1 MYKCFLG
8 AYPTLAQVNETYE
21 KNVAQEWMAKQL
33 LALCEYLGYEKTL
46 DIKQI
51 TELPEHI
58 YLRFH
63 WLKVSEVMLF
73 LWLFKEEEFG
83 EHYGKIEP
91 AKIVSALQDFV
102 GEEGYRTKKIEEIM
116 SALEEK
122 YENWHSQNV
131 VNSRDF
137 QNEFKGLLEAKA
149 AKVESKESNTKGE
162 GNDEVLNSA
171 LALVNNTHRFESSV
185 LEEMCKAWAKRYK
198 CTPQEYVSNHKTKEE

>member
-1 MYKCFLG
+1 
-8 AYPTLAQVNETYE
+8 
-21 KNVAQEWMAKQL
+21 
-33 LALCEYLGYEKTL
+33 
-46 DIKQI
+46 
-51 TELPEHI
+51 
-58 YLRFH
+58 
-63 WLKVSEVMLF
+63 
-73 LWLFKEEEFG
+73 
-83 EHYGKIEP
+83 
-91 AKIVSALQDFV
+91 
-102 GEEGYRTKKIEEIM
+102 M

>member
-1 MYKCFLG
+1 MYRCFLD

-21 KNVAQEWMAKQL
+21 KDVAQKWLVKQL
-33 LALCEYLGYEKTL
+33 RALCDYLGYEKTL
-46 DIKQI
+46 DKTQM
-51 TELPEHI
+51 TELPDHI
-58 YLRFH
+58 FMRFH

-73 LWLFKEEEFG
+73 LWLFKEEEFC
-83 EHYGKIEP
+83 EHFGKVEP

-102 GEEGYRTKKIEEIM
+102 GEEGYRTKKIKEIM

-131 VNSRDF
+131 VNGRDF
-137 QNEFKGLLEAKA
+137 LNEFKGLLEAKA
-149 AKVESKESNTKGE
+149 AKVE

-171 LALVNNTHRFESSV
+171 LALVNNTHGFKSYV

-198 CTPQEYVSNHKTKEE
+198 CTPQEYISNYKTKEE